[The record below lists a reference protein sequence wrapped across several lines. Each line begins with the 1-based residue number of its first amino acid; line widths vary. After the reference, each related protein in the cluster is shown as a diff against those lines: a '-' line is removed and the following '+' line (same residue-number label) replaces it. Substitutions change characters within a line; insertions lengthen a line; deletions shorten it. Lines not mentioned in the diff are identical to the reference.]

1 VLNKGVAV
9 ERLEKPWFADY
20 EVLGMPQTLEPY
32 PSIPTHTFLDR
43 AAENDKKMGYVQMG
57 CTMLYPEAR
66 DKADRLANALA
77 AMGVAKG
84 DRVATLLP
92 TSIQFVL
99 ADHAIS
105 KAGAVHVPCSFLEPP
120 DHLEHKF
127 SESGPKVVFT
137 LYEHLDMVDGLREK
151 TGLEKVIVSR
161 LEDFSHEPPAERP
174 QLDEGMYWLT
184 DLLESHPP
192 LPPRIEFRPESDV
205 ETLLFTGGTTGLPK
219 GCMLSHYNQV
229 SVVTQN
235 GWLSIVIQI
244 LKGNIAVLI
253 GTPFFHGYGHC
264 ILHTMTSLGMMQ
276 LLLPDAR
283 DTGSMV
289 EMIKEHHPVMAIGV
303 PTQFMN
309 LLDEEIKDLGIIG
322 LSGSAALPPETQERF
337 EQRGAGAIMEGYG
350 LSEMSPTT
358 HSNASALIRLFG
370 GRKMVAF
377 TSRLLRLPGQI
388 DVMSRL
394 IGCLGY
400 KRMGRFLSLM
410 LPRLSRL
417 TAKRPKLKSAEKR
430 ATIGIPLPDIDV
442 KITDVDTGEEITMQE
457 MVKEN
462 RVGEMLL
469 KGPQRM
475 LGYWPE
481 KGTGFDEEGYIHTG
495 DVVRIDE
502 RGYFYI
508 VDRAKDMIV
517 VSGFKV
523 YSREVDDVLYEHDA
537 VAMAATIGLPDPER
551 QGSERVKVFIQ
562 AKPGYSDKI
571 TEEEIIAYLRRKVP
585 RYAVP
590 REVAFIEEMPLTGVQ
605 KVNKKYLREMEMRK
619 MDGD

>member
-1 VLNKGVAV
+1 V
-9 ERLEKPWFADY
+9 EHFEKPWFADY
-20 EVLGMPQTLEPY
+20 KVLGIPQTLKPY
-32 PSIPTHTFLDR
+32 PLIPTHTFLDR
-43 AAENDKKMGYVQMG
+43 AAERNEKMGYVQMG
-57 CTMLYPEAR
+57 YTMLYPEAR

-99 ADHAIS
+99 ADHAVS
-105 KAGAVHVPCSFLEPP
+105 KAGAVHVPCSYLEPS

-127 SESGPKVVFT
+127 AESDPKVVFT
-137 LYEHLDMVDGLREK
+137 LYEYLDVVGELK
-151 TGLEKVIVSR
+151 KKVKVERIIVSR
-161 LEDFSHEPPAERP
+161 LDDFSDAPPADRP
-174 QLDEGMYWLT
+174 VLDDGMNWLS
-184 DLLESHPP
+184 DLMEKYPP
-192 LPPRIEFRPESDV
+192 SLPRIELRPESDV
-205 ETLLFTGGTTGLPK
+205 ETLLFTGGTTGLPR
-219 GCMLSHYNQV
+219 GCMLSHYNLV

-264 ILHTMTSLGMMQ
+264 ILHTMTHLGMMQ

-283 DTGSMV
+283 DTRSMV

-309 LLDEEIKDLGIIG
+309 LLDEEVKDMGIIG

-337 EQRGAGAIMEGYG
+337 EQMGAGALMEGYG

-370 GRKMVAF
+370 GRKVVAF
-377 TSRLLRLPGQI
+377 TSWFLRLPGQI
-388 DVMSRL
+388 RLMSML
-394 IGCLGY
+394 MGYLGY
-400 KRMGRFLSLM
+400 RGVGKLLSLLM
-410 LPRLSRL
+410 PKLSRL

-442 KITDVDTGEEITMQE
+442 KVIGVDTGREIPMRE
-457 MVKEN
+457 MIHDGK
-462 RVGEMLL
+462 VGEMLL
-469 KGPQRM
+469 RGPQRM

-481 KGTGFDEEGYIHTG
+481 EGTGYDEEGYIHTG
-495 DVVRIDE
+495 DVVKIDKK
-502 RGYFYI
+502 GYFYI
-508 VDRAKDMIV
+508 VDRAKDMII

-523 YSREVDDVLYEHDA
+523 YSREVDDVLYEHAA
-537 VAMAATIGLPDPER
+537 VAMAATIGVPDPER

-562 AKPGYSDKI
+562 VKPEHKVKV
-571 TEEEIIAYLRRKVP
+571 TEKEIIAYLQRKVP
-585 RYAVP
+585 KYAVP
-590 REVAFIEEMPLTGVQ
+590 REVVFIDEMPLTGVQ
-605 KVNKKYLREMEMRK
+605 KVNKKYLREMELGE
-619 MDGD
+619 MDERVPD